1 MLREQKAPAAD
12 QRGRGRGERHAT
24 AAGASSISQ
33 GAAAHQDAPL
43 GLQRSPFA
51 SDDGALIGRDPRD
64 LTREEL
70 RALHPDRLV
79 GLKAIRE
86 KCLDCCHAAAEVRK
100 CTVVGCALWPLR
112 MGVVPP
118 GYRASG
124 APKGGDDGDRD
135 ED

>member
-1 MLREQKAPAAD
+1 MLREHKAPAAD

-24 AAGASSISQ
+24 AADASSISQ
-33 GAAAHQDAPL
+33 GAAANQDAPL
-43 GLQRSPFA
+43 GLQLSPFA

-70 RALHPDRLV
+70 QALHPVRLV

-86 KCLDCCHAAAEVRK
+86 KCLDCAHTVAEVRK

-118 GYRASG
+118 GYRAVG
-124 APKGGDDGDRD
+124 DPQGGDDANRD
-135 ED
+135 DD